1 MTMSVK
7 TKEWGNSIGIIIP
20 RRAVEELGI
29 AVGEE
34 IIIDIRKKQNV
45 LKELFGAI
53 PLKRKTEGIL
63 KDVREELE
71 GDLI

>member
-1 MTMSVK
+1 MSVK

>member
-34 IIIDIRKKQNV
+34 IIIDIRKKQIV